1 MSSLHSLTA
10 ILISRFLIDLQE
22 ANHRSVKVDSDDPA
36 YISSYSGN
44 SDLPSFVA
52 DPGTVGPSVES
63 STGQME
69 VGMLQNLEAGE
80 VNYMEDDTL
89 GIETQIGRA
98 HV

>member
-52 DPGTVGPSVES
+52 DPAAAGPSIES
-63 STGQME
+63 STGHIE
-69 VGMLQNLEAGE
+69 GKILENGE
-80 VNYMEDDTL
+80 EGGVNEMEDDALGVETL
-89 GIETQIGRA
+89 SLE
-98 HV
+98 VEV